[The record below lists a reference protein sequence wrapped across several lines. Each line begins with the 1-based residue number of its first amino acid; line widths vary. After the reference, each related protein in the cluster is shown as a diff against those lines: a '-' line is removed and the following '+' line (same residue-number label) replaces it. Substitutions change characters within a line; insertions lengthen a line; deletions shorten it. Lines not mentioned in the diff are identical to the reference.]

1 MQNEHSFK
9 FESLYNEGDKVRVKE
24 NGIEGVV
31 KSADL
36 IHKFVT
42 ITDGENVYWT
52 GGFKNTCCIN
62 FEDIEKIHEE
72 ESFEDAMTKIAEE
85 SAVESFEDFAART
98 QTTDNTTPVT
108 YTEQEKL
115 EMLWDAENAEHQKAI
130 DEQNELHR

>member
-1 MQNEHSFK
+1 MQNDKTFK
-9 FESLYNEGDKVRVKE
+9 IEPLYNVGDKVRVKE
-24 NGIEGVV
+24 NGIKGVV

-98 QTTDNTTPVT
+98 QTTDNPTPVT
-108 YTEQEKL
+108 YTAKEKE
-115 EMLWDAENAEHQKAI
+115 EMEWQADLDAHNQI
-130 DEQNELHR
+130 VDEQNELHR